1 MANNLLKSVKQELI
15 IGPFVTNN
23 RLGLIGIDNTKL
35 YLIKTNW
42 LTYLKYSVSTQIP
55 LFTQTFDKLLS
66 KSIAELK
73 ENHEIEQI
81 NLADLKGINVMK
93 SKVWRNFILIRHGDN
108 EFKFVILEREKTG
121 EYEEIIKKLSENLT
135 TEKITL
141 ANMV

>member
-1 MANNLLKSVKQELI
+1 MTNNTLSLEKKEFL

-23 RLGLIGIDNTKL
+23 RLGLIGIDDIKL

-42 LTYLKYSVSTQIP
+42 LTYFKYSVSTQIP
-55 LFTQTFDKLLS
+55 LFTQTVDKLLS

-81 NLADLKGINVMK
+81 YLADLKGINVMK

-108 EFKFVILEREKTG
+108 EFKFEILEREKTG
-121 EYEEIIKKLSENLT
+121 EYEEIIKILTENLT